1 MDSARFR
8 SISCAKLY
16 VSYNGTKDKLLLGP
30 FGIVLRSI
38 QAFFYGTL
46 TIECATTSPEDGALA
61 INIAR
66 ETT

>member
-1 MDSARFR
+1 MLFFAPF
-8 SISCAKLY
+8 LVQHY
-16 VSYNGTKDKLLLGP
+16 TVPTMVEKDKLLLGP